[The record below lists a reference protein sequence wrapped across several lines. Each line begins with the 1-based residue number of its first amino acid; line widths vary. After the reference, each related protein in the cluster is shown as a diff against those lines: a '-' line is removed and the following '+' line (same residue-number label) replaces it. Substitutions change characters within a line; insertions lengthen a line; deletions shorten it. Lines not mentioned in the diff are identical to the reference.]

1 MKTFLKIV
9 AAAAIIGGIVYACIK
24 WLDRHPR
31 HTCRPEEEDLPTIDD
46 EWDDF
51 EIPDEPMEDEADK
64 DAETVPDIEVEIS
77 EESK

>member
-1 MKTFLKIV
+1 MKTFLKI
-9 AAAAIIGGIVYACIK
+9 AGAAAIIGGVIYACIK

-31 HTCRPEEEDLPTIDD
+31 HAQMEEEELPVIDD

-51 EIPDEPMEDEADK
+51 EIQNQDDIAEEEDNK
-64 DAETVPDIEVEIS
+64 TVPDIEVEIS